1 MSATS
6 EDSAEFAYGKFY
18 PMAKA
23 LLGPARNLLW
33 KIGVQG
39 LEHVP
44 DRGPAIVAAN
54 HISFLDS
61 VFLLAVLPRRITFV
75 GKSEYMDDWKTR
87 YLFPG
92 VGMIP
97 IDRSGGDASRAALA
111 SAEKVLER
119 GQLFGIFPEG
129 TRSRSGLLYKGRTGV
144 ARLALKTGAPIIP
157 AGIVG
162 TDKIQPPDA
171 RFPRLFQPCSLSFG
185 PPIDPTRYQKRAHD
199 PRVARLITDEVM
211 FELAQLTGQRYVDE
225 YAGKTGGGDE
235 ADEQG
240 AEGRGGRRNAEK
252 TDDVPEGSGTG
263 RSASGRTKTRA
274 RRAGDAERLSEV
286 G

>member
-1 MSATS
+1 MSVTS
-6 EDSAEFAYGKFY
+6 TTTRTTNSAEIPYGAFY

-33 KIGVQG
+33 KIDVHG

-44 DRGPAIVAAN
+44 EHGPAIIAAN
-54 HISFLDS
+54 HISFIDS

-75 GKSEYMDDWKTR
+75 GKSEYMDDWKTK
-87 YLFPG
+87 YLFPS

-111 SAEKVLER
+111 SAERVLKR

-129 TRSRSGLLYKGRTGV
+129 TRSRTGLLYKGRTGV
-144 ARLALKTGAPIIP
+144 ARLALSTGAPIVP

-185 PPIDPTRYQKRAHD
+185 APIDPTRHLERAHD

-211 FELAQLTGQRYVDE
+211 FELAQLSGQRYVNE
-225 YAGKTGGGDE
+225 YAPKPRN
-235 ADEQG
+235 
-240 AEGRGGRRNAEK
+240 GRNPKGE
-252 TDDVPEGSGTG
+252 DDVGTEPDVEPAEPSGSRSKPPSRG
-263 RSASGRTKTRA
+263 RSDRSSK
-274 RRAGDAERLSEV
+274 RLSEV